1 MRCQVICTFVDRLII
16 IIIILIILITLLYTT
31 KKVYRCYKNLFE
43 RSCSLSCE
51 FIDLYFSSLFERVC
65 FFDGSIDLYFSKQF
79 EGSSY
84 FLSGSIG
91 L

>member
-1 MRCQVICTFVDRLII
+1 M
-16 IIIILIILITLLYTT
+16 
-31 KKVYRCYKNLFE
+31 VYRCYKNLFE

-51 FIDLYFSSLFERVC
+51 FIDLYFSPLFERVC

-84 FLSGSIG
+84 FFLWVHWAVNFSPLSFS
-91 L
+91 LLQFLK